1 MKRLKFDSQGRLIG
15 VDGADIRYDD
25 LNNKSKD
32 KSNDDFEKKILKKS
46 DSLTFLEDKKVE
58 NIFEKDYWSLFE
70 GEKQLLPLK
79 FSNGKTQED
88 VVKEVVDLIKKG
100 EKVIFIHGICGTG
113 KSAVALNIARVFGRT
128 SIVVPIKSLQRQ
140 YEEDYMGK
148 KYLVKQGRKM
158 KIAMITG
165 RDNHDSII
173 RPGVACSD
181 PFLPDTIQI
190 IDKNIELLEEYYENN
205 PLIKNKEFDIKRLK
219 RIAIAPSNPYWSP
232 IIPANIEIQLGD
244 AKKKRYK
251 GLNGK
256 EFAFYHRKI
265 GCSYYDQYQAYLD
278 ADVIIFNSAKYKI
291 EVDLDRKPE
300 TEVDIIDEA
309 DEFLDSFS
317 TQQEINLNKTMNA
330 LKYMGFD
337 DIETE
342 KVADSI
348 IEFIKL
354 EEKNKRILGIDE
366 SKIYKLKDTK
376 IFDII
381 KTMIKF
387 PEIRMEL
394 EVDETNYAR
403 NLIELTEN
411 FKEFID
417 ETYVTFRMDNEDL
430 IAGLV
435 TTELSKRFENLKNKT
450 KALVFMS
457 GTLHSESVLKNVFG
471 VGEYKVVEA
480 ETLHQG
486 NIEIIRTGKEFDCK
500 YVNFQTNKHT
510 REEYLKALLASLNK
524 AEKPVLIHVNAYDD
538 LPSIKERDLL
548 GLVGLMPKETLIELQ
563 RNDKTG
569 RLISIFKSKLTNVLF
584 TTKCS
589 RGVDFPG
596 DVCNSVIFTK
606 YPNPNVR
613 GIFWRVLKKTHG
625 YYYWDF
631 YKDKARRDFLQRIYR
646 AVRSS
651 DDHVYVLS
659 PDIRVINA
667 VRELQLKRWNG
678 KGD

>member
-1 MKRLKFDSQGRLIG
+1 
-15 VDGADIRYDD
+15 
-25 LNNKSKD
+25 
-32 KSNDDFEKKILKKS
+32 
-46 DSLTFLEDKKVE
+46 
-58 NIFEKDYWSLFE
+58 
-70 GEKQLLPLK
+70 
-79 FSNGKTQED
+79 
-88 VVKEVVDLIKKG
+88 
-100 EKVIFIHGICGTG
+100 
-113 KSAVALNIARVFGRT
+113 
-128 SIVVPIKSLQRQ
+128 
-140 YEEDYMGK
+140 
-148 KYLVKQGRKM
+148 M
-158 KIAMITG
+158 KIAVITG

-548 GLVGLMPKETLIELQ
+548 GLVGLMPKETFDIP
-563 RNDKTG
+563 G
-569 RLISIFKSKLTNVLF
+569 SFSKGML
-584 TTKCS
+584 
-589 RGVDFPG
+589 
-596 DVCNSVIFTK
+596 
-606 YPNPNVR
+606 
-613 GIFWRVLKKTHG
+613 
-625 YYYWDF
+625 
-631 YKDKARRDFLQRIYR
+631 
-646 AVRSS
+646 
-651 DDHVYVLS
+651 
-659 PDIRVINA
+659 
-667 VRELQLKRWNG
+667 
-678 KGD
+678 

>member
-1 MKRLKFDSQGRLIG
+1 MNRLKFDSQGKL
-15 VDGADIRYDD
+15 DGFKGAYEEDI
-25 LNNKSKD
+25 LGNNE
-32 KSNDDFEKKILKKS
+32 NGFEAKELKKS
-46 DSLTFLEDKKVE
+46 DSLTFLEDKKIE
-58 NIFEKDYWSLFE
+58 NILEKEYWSLFE
-70 GEKQLLPLK
+70 ENKELLPLK

-88 VVKEVVDLIKKG
+88 IVKEVIDLIKKG
-100 EKVIFIHGICGTG
+100 EKVIFIHGVCGTG
-113 KSAVALNIARVFGRT
+113 KSAIALNIARVLGKT
-128 SIVVPIKSLQRQ
+128 SIVVPIKGLQRQ

-148 KYLVKQGRKM
+148 KYLVKHGKKM

-173 RPGVACSD
+173 KPGKSCND

-190 IDKNIELLEEYYENN
+190 VEKNLPLLEEFYENN
-205 PLIKNKEFDIKRLK
+205 PLIKNKDLFNIKKMK

-232 IIPANIEIQLGD
+232 IIRADIQIPLED
-244 AKKKRYK
+244 AKKKKYR

-256 EFAFYHRKI
+256 DFIFYHRKN

-278 ADVIIFNSAKYKI
+278 SDIIIFNSAKYKI

-300 TEVDIIDEA
+300 TEVEIIDEA

-317 TQQEINLNKTMNA
+317 TQQEINLNKTLNA
-330 LKYMGFD
+330 LRYMKFD
-337 DIETE
+337 DMETD
-342 KVADSI
+342 KIIDSI

-354 EEKNKRILGIDE
+354 EEKNKRLLGIDE
-366 SKIYKLKDTK
+366 TKIYRLRETK
-376 IFDII
+376 IGDMIR
-381 KTMIKF
+381 TMIKF
-387 PEIRMEL
+387 PEIRVEL
-394 EVDETNYAR
+394 ELDEANYAR
-403 NLIELTEN
+403 NLIELVEN
-411 FKEFID
+411 FKEFFD
-417 ETYVTFRMDNEDL
+417 ETYVSFRKDGEDL

-435 TTELSKRFENLKNKT
+435 TTELSKRFEKLKSKT

-457 GTLHSESVLKNVFG
+457 GTLHNESVLKNVFG
-471 VGEYKVVEA
+471 VKNYKIVEA

-486 NIEIIRTGKEFDCK
+486 NIEIIRTGEEFDCK
-500 YVNFQTNKHT
+500 YANFQSNKHS
-510 REEYLKALLASLNK
+510 REQYLKALLSSLNK
-524 AEKPVLIHVNAYDD
+524 AQKPILIHVNAYDD
-538 LPSIKERDLL
+538 LPTMLERDKF
-548 GLVGLMPKETLIELQ
+548 GLIGLMPKETLIEIQ
-563 RNDKTG
+563 QEDKTG
-569 RLISIFKSKLTNVLF
+569 RLISTFKSKLSDTLF

-613 GIFWRVLKKTHG
+613 GVFWKILKKTHG

-631 YKDKARRDFLQRIYR
+631 YFDKAKREFLQKIYR
-646 AVRSS
+646 ALRSK

>member
-613 GIFWRVLKKTHG
+613 GVFWKILKETHKD
-625 YYYWDF
+625 YYWDF
-631 YKDKARRDFLQRIYR
+631 YFDKARREFLQKIYR
-646 AVRSS
+646 ALRSK

-659 PDIRVINA
+659 PDMRVINS
-667 VRELQLKRWNG
+667 VRELQMTSFKKN
-678 KGD
+678 

>member
-32 KSNDDFEKKILKKS
+32 KSNDNFEKKILKKS

-613 GIFWRVLKKTHG
+613 GVFWKILKETHKD
-625 YYYWDF
+625 YYWDF
-631 YKDKARRDFLQRIYR
+631 YFDKARREFLQKIYR
-646 AVRSS
+646 ALRSK

-659 PDIRVINA
+659 PDMRVINS
-667 VRELQLKRWNG
+667 VRELQMTSFKKN
-678 KGD
+678 

>member
-1 MKRLKFDSQGRLIG
+1 M
-15 VDGADIRYDD
+15 
-25 LNNKSKD
+25 
-32 KSNDDFEKKILKKS
+32 
-46 DSLTFLEDKKVE
+46 
-58 NIFEKDYWSLFE
+58 
-70 GEKQLLPLK
+70 
-79 FSNGKTQED
+79 
-88 VVKEVVDLIKKG
+88 
-100 EKVIFIHGICGTG
+100 
-113 KSAVALNIARVFGRT
+113 
-128 SIVVPIKSLQRQ
+128 PIKSLQRQ

-613 GIFWRVLKKTHG
+613 GVFWKILKETHKD
-625 YYYWDF
+625 YYWDF
-631 YKDKARRDFLQRIYR
+631 YFDKARREFLQKIYR
-646 AVRSS
+646 ALRSK

-659 PDIRVINA
+659 PDMRVINS
-667 VRELQLKRWNG
+667 VRELQMTSFKKN
-678 KGD
+678 